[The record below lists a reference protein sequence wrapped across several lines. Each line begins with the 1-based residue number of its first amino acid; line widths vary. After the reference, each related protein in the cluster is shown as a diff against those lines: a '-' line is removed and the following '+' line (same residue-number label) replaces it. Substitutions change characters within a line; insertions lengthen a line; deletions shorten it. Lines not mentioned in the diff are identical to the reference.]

1 LNGKILMQQSVPII
15 HCGACKSLEFME
27 KFGRVSRNRTHKSLL
42 GMEVSRSKT
51 VPVWALLSLLTNAL
65 LIVTVAQLMLRG
77 QNLTESSPASAA
89 VTAEGTE
96 ELISSAG
103 TNSAKPVLDSPVAGP
118 RHKWSYQQW
127 VTQLGREAEAAA
139 TNRPPKLSVLAGDS
153 LSMWFPTKML
163 PPDRIWLNQGISGE
177 NSLGLLKRLQLFD
190 RTAPDTVF
198 VMIGINDL
206 LRGASDEGI
215 LNNQRQIIRDL
226 RWAHPKAQV
235 VVQSI
240 LPHSGEQATWENRDR
255 LLAIPN
261 SRIRSI
267 NRRLKEIASSENVLY
282 LDLQPLFADA
292 DGNLPIELSTDGL
305 HLNDR
310 GYLVWRSGL
319 QMFGQMQL
327 KN

>member
-1 LNGKILMQQSVPII
+1 
-15 HCGACKSLEFME
+15 
-27 KFGRVSRNRTHKSLL
+27 
-42 GMEVSRSKT
+42 MEVSRSRT
-51 VPVWALLSLLTNAL
+51 IPVWALLSLLTNGIL
-65 LIVTVAQLMLRG
+65 LIAVAQLLRG

-89 VTAEGTE
+89 MTVQSPEEQIRPLTA
-96 ELISSAG
+96 
-103 TNSAKPVLDSPVAGP
+103 TNSGKALLDAPVPGQ

-139 TNRPPKLSVLAGDS
+139 SNRPPKLSVLAGDS
-153 LSMWFPTKML
+153 LSMWFPTKLL

-177 NSLGLLKRLQLFD
+177 TSVGLLKRLQLFD
-190 RTAPDTVF
+190 RTFPDTVF

-240 LPHSGEQATWENRDR
+240 LPHSGEQSTWENRDR

-261 SRIRSI
+261 SRIRGI
-267 NRRLKEIASSENVLY
+267 NRRLKEIASSENVSY

-292 DGNLPIELSTDGL
+292 DGNLPKELSTDGL

-310 GYLVWRSGL
+310 GYLVWRSAL
-319 QMFGQMQL
+319 QMFNQMQL

>member
-1 LNGKILMQQSVPII
+1 
-15 HCGACKSLEFME
+15 
-27 KFGRVSRNRTHKSLL
+27 
-42 GMEVSRSKT
+42 MEVSRSKS
-51 VPVWALLSLLTNAL
+51 VPVWALLSLVTNGV
-65 LIVTVAQLMLRG
+65 LILTVAQLVLRG
-77 QNLTESSPASAA
+77 HNLTESSPASAA
-89 VTAEGTE
+89 LTE
-96 ELISSAG
+96 EAAEEEIRQQP
-103 TNSAKPVLDSPVAGP
+103 TNSANAMLDVPVPGQ
-118 RHKWSYQQW
+118 RHKWTYQQW

-153 LSMWFPTKML
+153 LSMWFPTKLL

-177 NSLGLLKRLQLFD
+177 TSVGLLKRLQLFD

-215 LNNQRQIIRDL
+215 LDNQRQIIRDL

-261 SRIRSI
+261 SRIRAI

-282 LDLQPLFADA
+282 LDLHPLFADA
-292 DGNLPIELSTDGL
+292 EGNLLTELSTDGL

-310 GYLVWRSGL
+310 GYLVWRSAL

-327 KN
+327 KNES

>member
-1 LNGKILMQQSVPII
+1 
-15 HCGACKSLEFME
+15 ME
-27 KFGRVSRNRTHKSLL
+27 KFGGISRSRTHKSLL
-42 GMEVSRSKT
+42 GMEVSRSKS
-51 VPVWALLSLLTNAL
+51 VPVWALLSLVTNGV
-65 LIVTVAQLMLRG
+65 LILTVAQLVMRG
-77 QNLTESSPASAA
+77 HNLTESSPASAA
-89 VTAEGTE
+89 LTE
-96 ELISSAG
+96 EAAEEEIRQS
-103 TNSAKPVLDSPVAGP
+103 TNSAKAMLDVPVPGQ
-118 RHKWSYQQW
+118 RHKWTYQQW

-153 LSMWFPTKML
+153 LSMWFPTKLL

-177 NSLGLLKRLQLFD
+177 TSVGLLKRLQLFD

-206 LRGASDEGI
+206 LRGASDEEI
-215 LNNQRQIIRDL
+215 LDNQRQIIRDL

-261 SRIRSI
+261 SRIRAI

-282 LDLQPLFADA
+282 LDLHPLFADA
-292 DGNLPIELSTDGL
+292 EGNLLTELSTDGL

-310 GYLVWRSGL
+310 GYLVWRSAL

-327 KN
+327 KNES

>member
-1 LNGKILMQQSVPII
+1 
-15 HCGACKSLEFME
+15 ME
-27 KFGRVSRNRTHKSLL
+27 KFGGGSRSRTHKSLL

-51 VPVWALLSLLTNAL
+51 VPVWALLSLVTNGV
-65 LIVTVAQLMLRG
+65 LILTVAQLLLRG
-77 QNLTESSPASAA
+77 NNLTERFQANDA
-89 VTAEGTE
+89 VTAEVAQE
-96 ELISSAG
+96 QIDQPAI
-103 TNSAKPVLDSPVAGP
+103 SAKAVLDVPVPGP
-118 RHKWSYQQW
+118 RHKWTYQQW

-139 TNRPPKLSVLAGDS
+139 ANRPSRLSVLAGDS
-153 LSMWFPTKML
+153 LSMWFPTKLL
-163 PPDRIWLNQGISGE
+163 PADRIWLNQGISGE
-177 NSLGLLKRLQLFD
+177 TSVGLLKRLQLFD

-215 LNNQRQIIRDL
+215 LDNQRQIIRDL

-261 SRIRSI
+261 SRIRAI

-282 LDLQPLFADA
+282 LDLYPLFADV
-292 DGNLPIELSTDGL
+292 DGNLPTELSTDGL
-305 HLNDR
+305 HLNDQ
-310 GYLVWRSGL
+310 GYLVWRSAL
-319 QMFGQMQL
+319 QLFDQMQL
-327 KN
+327 KNDS

>member
-1 LNGKILMQQSVPII
+1 
-15 HCGACKSLEFME
+15 
-27 KFGRVSRNRTHKSLL
+27 
-42 GMEVSRSKT
+42 MEVSRSNT
-51 VPVWALLSLLTNAL
+51 VPVWALLSLLTNGV
-65 LIVTVAQLMLRG
+65 LILAVVQLLRG
-77 QNLTESSPASAA
+77 HNLTESSPASAA
-89 VTAEGTE
+89 VTVESPE
-96 ELISSAG
+96 EQIRAPA
-103 TNSAKPVLDSPVAGP
+103 TNSAKAVLEAPVPGQ
-118 RHKWSYQQW
+118 RHRWSYQQW

-153 LSMWFPTKML
+153 LSMWFPTKLL

-177 NSLGLLKRLQLFD
+177 TSVGLLKRLQLFD
-190 RTAPDTVF
+190 RTLPDTVF

-240 LPHSGEQATWENRDR
+240 LPHSGEQSTWENRDR

-261 SRIRSI
+261 SRIRAI
-267 NRRLKEIASSENVLY
+267 NRRLKEIANSENVSY

-292 DGNLPIELSTDGL
+292 DGNLPKELSTDGL

-310 GYLVWRSGL
+310 GYLVWRSAL
-319 QMFGQMQL
+319 QMFNQMQL
-327 KN
+327 KD

>member
-1 LNGKILMQQSVPII
+1 
-15 HCGACKSLEFME
+15 
-27 KFGRVSRNRTHKSLL
+27 
-42 GMEVSRSKT
+42 MEVSRSKK
-51 VPVWALLSLLTNAL
+51 VPVWALLSLVANGL
-65 LIVTVAQLMLRG
+65 LIVTVAQLMARG
-77 QNLTESSPASAA
+77 HNLTETSPASAA
-89 VTAEGTE
+89 MTASGTTE
-96 ELISSAG
+96 ELIRSVPP
-103 TNSAKPVLDSPVAGP
+103 TNSAKPALDVPIPGP

-139 TNRPPKLSVLAGDS
+139 ANRPPKLSVLAGDS
-153 LSMWFPTKML
+153 LSMWFPTKLL
-163 PPDRIWLNQGISGE
+163 PIDRIWLNQGISGE
-177 NSLGLLKRLQLFD
+177 TSVGLLKRLQLFD
-190 RTAPDTVF
+190 RTEPETVF

-215 LNNQRQIIRDL
+215 LDNQRQIIRDL

-261 SRIRSI
+261 SRIRAI
-267 NRRLKEIASSENVLY
+267 NRRLKEIANSENVSY
-282 LDLQPLFADA
+282 LDLQSLFADA
-292 DGNLPIELSTDGL
+292 DGNLSTELSTDGL

-310 GYLVWRSGL
+310 GYLVWRSAL

-327 KN
+327 KI

>member
-1 LNGKILMQQSVPII
+1 
-15 HCGACKSLEFME
+15 ME
-27 KFGRVSRNRTHKSLL
+27 KFGGVSRSRTHKSLL
-42 GMEVSRSKT
+42 GMEVSRSKS
-51 VPVWALLSLLTNAL
+51 VPVWALLSLVTNGV
-65 LIVTVAQLMLRG
+65 LILTVAQLVLRG
-77 QNLTESSPASAA
+77 HNLTESSPASAA
-89 VTAEGTE
+89 LTE
-96 ELISSAG
+96 EAAEEEIRQS
-103 TNSAKPVLDSPVAGP
+103 TNSAKAMLDVPVPGQ
-118 RHKWSYQQW
+118 RHKWTYQQW

-139 TNRPPKLSVLAGDS
+139 ANRPPKLSVLAGDS
-153 LSMWFPTKML
+153 LSMWFPTKLL

-177 NSLGLLKRLQLFD
+177 TSVGLLKRLQLFD

-215 LNNQRQIIRDL
+215 LDAQRQIIRDL

-261 SRIRSI
+261 SRIRAI

-282 LDLQPLFADA
+282 LDLHPLFADA
-292 DGNLPIELSTDGL
+292 DGNLLTELSTDGL

-310 GYLVWRSGL
+310 GYLVWRSAL
-319 QMFGQMQL
+319 QMFDRMQL
-327 KN
+327 KNES

>member
-1 LNGKILMQQSVPII
+1 
-15 HCGACKSLEFME
+15 
-27 KFGRVSRNRTHKSLL
+27 
-42 GMEVSRSKT
+42 MEVSRSKT
-51 VPVWALLSLLTNAL
+51 VPVWALLSLLTNGI
-65 LIVTVAQLMLRG
+65 LILAVAQLLRG
-77 QNLTESSPASAA
+77 HNLTESSPASAA

-96 ELISSAG
+96 ELIRQPTTTA
-103 TNSAKPVLDSPVAGP
+103 TNSAKAVSDLPVAGP

-139 TNRPPKLSVLAGDS
+139 SNRPPKLSVLAGDS
-153 LSMWFPTKML
+153 LSMWFPTKLL

-177 NSLGLLKRLQLFD
+177 TSVGLLKRLQLFD
-190 RTAPDTVF
+190 RTVPDTVF

-240 LPHSGEQATWENRDR
+240 LPHSGEQSTWENRDR

-310 GYLVWRSGL
+310 GYLVWRSAL
-319 QMFGQMQL
+319 QMFSQMQL

>member
-1 LNGKILMQQSVPII
+1 
-15 HCGACKSLEFME
+15 ME
-27 KFGRVSRNRTHKSLL
+27 KFGVVSRSRTHQSLL
-42 GMEVSRSKT
+42 GMKVSRSKT
-51 VPVWALLSLLTNAL
+51 VPVWALLSLLTNAV
-65 LIVTVAQLMLRG
+65 LIVTVAQLIGRG
-77 QNLTESSPASAA
+77 NNLTESSPASAA
-89 VTAEGTE
+89 LTPESTE
-96 ELISSAG
+96 ELIRSPTMA
-103 TNSAKPVLDSPVAGP
+103 TNSAKAVADLPLPNP

-139 TNRPPKLSVLAGDS
+139 ANRPPKLSVLAGDS
-153 LSMWFPTKML
+153 LSMWFPTKLL

-177 NSLGLLKRLQLFD
+177 TSVGLLKRLQLFD
-190 RTAPDTVF
+190 RTLPDTVF

-240 LPHSGEQATWENRDR
+240 LPHSGEQSTWENRDR

-261 SRIRSI
+261 SRIRAI
-267 NRRLKEIASSENVLY
+267 NRRLKEIASSENVSY

-292 DGNLPIELSTDGL
+292 DGNLPTALSTDGL
-305 HLNDR
+305 HLNER
-310 GYLVWRSGL
+310 GYLVWRSAL
-319 QMFGQMQL
+319 QMFSQMQL

>member
-1 LNGKILMQQSVPII
+1 
-15 HCGACKSLEFME
+15 ME
-27 KFGRVSRNRTHKSLL
+27 KFGVSRSRSHKSLL
-42 GMEVSRSKT
+42 GMERSRSST
-51 VPVWALLSLLTNAL
+51 VPVWALLSLLTNGV
-65 LIVTVAQLMLRG
+65 LILAVAQLLRG
-77 QNLTESSPASAA
+77 HNLTESSPASAA
-89 VTAEGTE
+89 VTVESPE
-96 ELISSAG
+96 EQIRPPA
-103 TNSAKPVLDSPVAGP
+103 TNSAKAVLEAPVPGQ
-118 RHKWSYQQW
+118 RHRWSYQEW

-153 LSMWFPTKML
+153 LSMWFPTKLL

-177 NSLGLLKRLQLFD
+177 TSVGLLKRLQLFD
-190 RTAPDTVF
+190 RTFPDTVF

-240 LPHSGEQATWENRDR
+240 LPHSGEQSTWENRDR

-261 SRIRSI
+261 SRIRAI
-267 NRRLKEIASSENVLY
+267 NRRLKEIANSENVSY

-292 DGNLPIELSTDGL
+292 DGNLPKELSTDGL

-310 GYLVWRSGL
+310 GYLVWRSAL
-319 QMFGQMQL
+319 QMFSQMQL

>member
-1 LNGKILMQQSVPII
+1 
-15 HCGACKSLEFME
+15 ME
-27 KFGRVSRNRTHKSLL
+27 KFGGVSRSRTHKSLY
-42 GMEVSRSKT
+42 GMEVGRSKR
-51 VPVWALLSLLTNAL
+51 VPVWALLSLVTNAL
-65 LIVTVAQLMLRG
+65 LIVAVAQLLGRG
-77 QNLTESSPASAA
+77 HSMTESSPASAA
-89 VTAEGTE
+89 LTAKGTE
-96 ELISSAG
+96 ELIGSTA
-103 TNSAKPVLDSPVAGP
+103 TNSAKAALDLPVAGP
-118 RHKWSYQQW
+118 RHKWTYQQW
-127 VTQLGREAEAAA
+127 VTQLSREAEAAA
-139 TNRPPKLSVLAGDS
+139 ANRPPKLSVLAGDS
-153 LSMWFPTKML
+153 LSMWFPTKLL

-177 NSLGLLKRLQLFD
+177 TSVGLLKRLQLFD

-215 LNNQRQIIRDL
+215 LDNQRQIIRDL

-261 SRIRSI
+261 SRIRAI
-267 NRRLKEIASSENVLY
+267 NRQLKEIANSENVLY

-292 DGNLPIELSTDGL
+292 DGNLLIELSTDGL

-319 QMFGQMQL
+319 QMFAQMQL
-327 KN
+327 KNES

>member
-1 LNGKILMQQSVPII
+1 
-15 HCGACKSLEFME
+15 
-27 KFGRVSRNRTHKSLL
+27 
-42 GMEVSRSKT
+42 MEVSRSKT
-51 VPVWALLSLLTNAL
+51 VPVWALLSLLTNGI
-65 LIVTVAQLMLRG
+65 LILAVAQLLRG

-96 ELISSAG
+96 ELIRQPTTT
-103 TNSAKPVLDSPVAGP
+103 TNSAKAVSDLPVAGP

-139 TNRPPKLSVLAGDS
+139 ANRPPKLSVLAGDS
-153 LSMWFPTKML
+153 LSMWFPTKLL

-177 NSLGLLKRLQLFD
+177 TSVGLLKRLQLFD
-190 RTAPDTVF
+190 RTLPDTVF

-261 SRIRSI
+261 SRIRAI
-267 NRRLKEIASSENVLY
+267 NRRLKEIASSENVSY

-319 QMFGQMQL
+319 QMFGQM
-327 KN
+327 

>member
-1 LNGKILMQQSVPII
+1 M
-15 HCGACKSLEFME
+15 
-27 KFGRVSRNRTHKSLL
+27 
-42 GMEVSRSKT
+42 
-51 VPVWALLSLLTNAL
+51 PVWALLSLLTNGV
-65 LIVTVAQLMLRG
+65 LILAVAQLLRG

-89 VTAEGTE
+89 MTVQSPE
-96 ELISSAG
+96 EEIRPLAA
-103 TNSAKPVLDSPVAGP
+103 TNSGKAVLDAPVPGQ

-139 TNRPPKLSVLAGDS
+139 SNRPPKLSVLAGDS
-153 LSMWFPTKML
+153 LSMWFPTKLL

-177 NSLGLLKRLQLFD
+177 TSVGLLKRLQLFD
-190 RTAPDTVF
+190 RTLPDTVF

-240 LPHSGEQATWENRDR
+240 LPHSGEQSTWENRDR

-261 SRIRSI
+261 SRIRGI
-267 NRRLKEIASSENVLY
+267 NRRLKEIASSENVSY

-292 DGNLPIELSTDGL
+292 DGNLPKELSTDGL

-310 GYLVWRSGL
+310 GYLVWRSAL
-319 QMFGQMQL
+319 QMFNQMQL

>member
-1 LNGKILMQQSVPII
+1 
-15 HCGACKSLEFME
+15 
-27 KFGRVSRNRTHKSLL
+27 
-42 GMEVSRSKT
+42 MEVSRSKT
-51 VPVWALLSLLTNAL
+51 VPVWALLSLLTNGV
-65 LIVTVAQLMLRG
+65 LILAVAQLLRG
-77 QNLTESSPASAA
+77 QNLAESSPASAA
-89 VTAEGTE
+89 VTAETTE
-96 ELISSAG
+96 ELIRQPATTA
-103 TNSAKPVLDSPVAGP
+103 TNSAKAVLGVPVAGP

-139 TNRPPKLSVLAGDS
+139 ANRPPKLSVLAGDS
-153 LSMWFPTKML
+153 LSMWFPTKLL
-163 PPDRIWLNQGISGE
+163 PADRIWLNQGISGE
-177 NSLGLLKRLQLFD
+177 TSVGLLKRLQLFD
-190 RTAPDTVF
+190 RTFPDTVF

-215 LNNQRQIIRDL
+215 LDNQRQIIRDL

-261 SRIRSI
+261 SRIRAI

-282 LDLQPLFADA
+282 LDLYPLFADA
-292 DGNLPIELSTDGL
+292 DGNLPTELSTDGL

-310 GYLVWRSGL
+310 GYLVWRSAL
-319 QMFGQMQL
+319 HLFGQIQL

>member
-1 LNGKILMQQSVPII
+1 
-15 HCGACKSLEFME
+15 ME
-27 KFGRVSRNRTHKSLL
+27 KFGGVSRSRTHKSLL
-42 GMEVSRSKT
+42 GMEMSRSKT
-51 VPVWALLSLLTNAL
+51 VPVWAVLSLLTNAV
-65 LIVTVAQLMLRG
+65 LILAVAQLLRG
-77 QNLTESSPASAA
+77 HNLTESSPASAA

-96 ELISSAG
+96 ELIRQPTTTA
-103 TNSAKPVLDSPVAGP
+103 TNSAKAVSDLPVAGP

-139 TNRPPKLSVLAGDS
+139 ANRPPKLSVLAGDS
-153 LSMWFPTKML
+153 LSMWFPTKLL

-177 NSLGLLKRLQLFD
+177 TSVGLLKRLQLFD
-190 RTAPDTVF
+190 RTVPDTVF

-215 LNNQRQIIRDL
+215 LDNQRQIIRDL

-261 SRIRSI
+261 SRIRAI
-267 NRRLKEIASSENVLY
+267 NRRLQEIATSENVLY

-292 DGNLPIELSTDGL
+292 DGNLPTELSTDGL

-310 GYLVWRSGL
+310 GYLVWRSAL

>member
-1 LNGKILMQQSVPII
+1 
-15 HCGACKSLEFME
+15 ME
-27 KFGRVSRNRTHKSLL
+27 KFGGGSRSRTHKSLL

-51 VPVWALLSLLTNAL
+51 VPVWALLSLVTNGVL
-65 LIVTVAQLMLRG
+65 MLTVAQLLLRG
-77 QNLTESSPASAA
+77 HNLTESFQANDA
-89 VTAEGTE
+89 VTAE
-96 ELISSAG
+96 SAQEQIDQSV
-103 TNSAKPVLDSPVAGP
+103 TSANAVLDVPVPGP
-118 RHKWSYQQW
+118 RHKWTYQQW

-139 TNRPPKLSVLAGDS
+139 ENRPSRLSVLAGDS
-153 LSMWFPTKML
+153 LSMWFPTKLL
-163 PPDRIWLNQGISGE
+163 PVDRIWLNQGISGE
-177 NSLGLLKRLQLFD
+177 TSVGLLKRLQLFD

-215 LNNQRQIIRDL
+215 LDNQRQIIRDL
-226 RWAHPKAQV
+226 RWAHPKAEV

-261 SRIRSI
+261 SRIRAI

-282 LDLQPLFADA
+282 LDLYPLFADA
-292 DGNLPIELSTDGL
+292 DGNLPTELSTDGL
-305 HLNDR
+305 HLNDQ
-310 GYLVWRSGL
+310 GYLVWRSAL
-319 QMFGQMQL
+319 QLFGQMQL

>member
-1 LNGKILMQQSVPII
+1 M
-15 HCGACKSLEFME
+15 
-27 KFGRVSRNRTHKSLL
+27 L
-42 GMEVSRSKT
+42 GMERSRSST
-51 VPVWALLSLLTNAL
+51 VPVWALLSLLTNGV
-65 LIVTVAQLMLRG
+65 LILAVAQLLRG
-77 QNLTESSPASAA
+77 HNLTESSPASAA
-89 VTAEGTE
+89 VTVESPE
-96 ELISSAG
+96 EQIRPPA
-103 TNSAKPVLDSPVAGP
+103 TNSAKAVLEAPVPGQ
-118 RHKWSYQQW
+118 RHRWSYQEW

-153 LSMWFPTKML
+153 LSMWFPTKLL

-177 NSLGLLKRLQLFD
+177 TSVGLLKRLQLFD
-190 RTAPDTVF
+190 RTLPDTVF

-240 LPHSGEQATWENRDR
+240 LPHSGEQSTWENRDR

-261 SRIRSI
+261 SRIRAI
-267 NRRLKEIASSENVLY
+267 NRRLKEIANSENVSY

-292 DGNLPIELSTDGL
+292 DGNLPKELSTDGL

-310 GYLVWRSGL
+310 GYLVWRSAL
-319 QMFGQMQL
+319 QMFSQMQL

>member
-1 LNGKILMQQSVPII
+1 
-15 HCGACKSLEFME
+15 ME
-27 KFGRVSRNRTHKSLL
+27 R
-42 GMEVSRSKT
+42 SRSST
-51 VPVWALLSLLTNAL
+51 VPVWALLSLLTNGV
-65 LIVTVAQLMLRG
+65 LILAVAQLLRG
-77 QNLTESSPASAA
+77 HNLTESSPASAA
-89 VTAEGTE
+89 VTVESPE
-96 ELISSAG
+96 EQIRPPA
-103 TNSAKPVLDSPVAGP
+103 TNSAKAVLEAPVPGQ
-118 RHKWSYQQW
+118 RHRWSYQEW

-153 LSMWFPTKML
+153 LSMWFPTKLL

-177 NSLGLLKRLQLFD
+177 TSVGLLKRLQLFD
-190 RTAPDTVF
+190 RTFPDTVF

-240 LPHSGEQATWENRDR
+240 LPHSGEQSTWENRDR

-261 SRIRSI
+261 SRIRAI
-267 NRRLKEIASSENVLY
+267 NRRLKEIANSENVSY

-292 DGNLPIELSTDGL
+292 DGNLPKELSTDGL

-310 GYLVWRSGL
+310 GYLVWRSAL
-319 QMFGQMQL
+319 QMFSQMQL